1 MLGNGVLPYFW
12 SKRCLLNL
20 FYTLLLLLTTGLA
33 HGQQPVM
40 LQPGPGKQVTIV
52 GSLETFAD
60 STRQLRL
67 PQIRSLY
74 SQRRFSALPGDRLL
88 KNYTT
93 ANHWLHF
100 RVQATNVR
108 LLYLEVANP
117 RINQIDFYQLIDNKL
132 VSQIR
137 TGDSLPFP
145 SRGFPHY
152 NWIFPIQPNAQRP
165 TDVFVSMAKHGEVL
179 NARLQLWTPIAFEQY
194 DRQRYLLWGMLAG
207 FTVLVLLLNGMVW
220 IATADWLY
228 GLFMLVISAHA
239 FHLGA
244 ASGLSFQY
252 LWPGSPAINNWYPQ
266 TLSAWLIVWVQLHF
280 MQRFIGQTALNSRM
294 FRWVNRFKYSI
305 IAASVLTLL
314 LVLFGAVPPFYF
326 RLLVV
331 LTLLF
336 SLMVIPLAILS
347 LRERIRRREPI
358 ILFYAGITT
367 IQFLSLSMFLL
378 NAGLTRL
385 GQPLFEFTNEGL
397 VIVNYLA
404 DLVLLSLGV
413 LYFGF
418 TNYRRANE
426 QLLTTLHQQK
436 QAQSGQIIEALEI
449 ERNRIAEDLYD
460 DVGAMLSTAIGYVS
474 SVLRKP
480 DVRDTY
486 PLLTEARLLLDRA
499 VENLRTVSH
508 NLMPKNFAQLGLAKS
523 LAETIDKVSA
533 TTTISFQYIVAGQ
546 ERRLDTSLEVQI
558 FRIAVELIN
567 DTVAN
572 ASATQATLQLV
583 YGETSLVLLAE
594 NNGSSPPHYTN
605 IQSKV
610 AFIHGTIDVD
620 ISPDGVTTIVDIPY

>member
-1 MLGNGVLPYFW
+1 MLP
-12 SKRCLLNL
+12 
-20 FYTLLLLLTTGLA
+20 LLLLTGLA
-33 HGQQPVM
+33 RGQQPVV
-40 LQPGPGKQVTIV
+40 LQPGRPVTV
-52 GSLETFAD
+52 ASSLETFAD

-67 PQIRSLY
+67 PQIRVLY
-74 SQRRFSALPGDRLL
+74 SQRQFTKLPGDRLL

-100 RVQATNVR
+100 RVQASNVR

-117 RINQIDFYQLIDNKL
+117 RINQIDFYQLIDDKL
-132 VSQIR
+132 ISQVR
-137 TGDSLPFP
+137 TGDSLPFS

-152 NWIFPIQPNAQRP
+152 NWVFPIQPDARQP
-165 TDVFVSMAKHGEVL
+165 TDVFVRMAKQGEVL
-179 NARLQLWTPIAFEQY
+179 NARLQLWAPAAFEQH
-194 DRQRYLLWGMLAG
+194 DRRRYLLWGMLAG
-207 FTVLVLLLNGMVW
+207 FTLLVLLLNGMVW
-220 IATADWLY
+220 IATADGLY

-252 LWPGSPAINNWYPQ
+252 FWPSFPAINNWYPQ
-266 TLSAWLIVWVQLHF
+266 TLSAWLIVWAQLQF
-280 MQRFIGQTALNSRM
+280 MQRFIGQTALNSHV

-305 IAASVLTLL
+305 VAASGLTLL
-314 LVLFGAVPPFYF
+314 LVLFNAVPPYYF

-336 SLMVIPLAILS
+336 SLLVLPLAILS

-358 ILFYAGITT
+358 ILFYAGITAV
-367 IQFLSLSMFLL
+367 QFGSLSIFLL
-378 NAGLTRL
+378 NVVLTRV
-385 GQPLFEFTNEGL
+385 GHPLFEFTNEGL
-397 VIVNYLA
+397 VIINYLV

-480 DVRDTY
+480 TVHETY

-533 TTTISFQYIVAGQ
+533 STPISFQYIVAGQ

-572 ASATQATLQLV
+572 ASATQATVQLV

-594 NNGSSPPHYTN
+594 NNGSAPPQYMN
-605 IQSKV
+605 LQSKV
-610 AFIHGTIDVD
+610 AFIRGTIDVD
-620 ISPDGVTTIVDIPY
+620 TSSDGVTTIVDIPY

>member
-1 MLGNGVLPYFW
+1 M
-12 SKRCLLNL
+12 
-20 FYTLLLLLTTGLA
+20 
-33 HGQQPVM
+33 
-40 LQPGPGKQVTIV
+40 
-52 GSLETFAD
+52 
-60 STRQLRL
+60 
-67 PQIRSLY
+67 
-74 SQRRFSALPGDRLL
+74 PGDRLL

-93 ANHWLHF
+93 ATHWLHF
-100 RVQATNVR
+100 RVPASNVR

-117 RINQIDFYQLIDNKL
+117 RINQIDFYQLVDDKL
-132 VSQIR
+132 ISQVC
-137 TGDSLPFP
+137 TGDSLPFS

-152 NWIFPIQPNAQRP
+152 NWVFPIQPNAQRP
-165 TDVFVSMAKHGEVL
+165 TDVFVRLAKHGEVL
-179 NARLQLWTPIAFEQY
+179 NARLQLWAPVAFEQY
-194 DRQRYLLWGMLAG
+194 DRQRHLLWGMLAG
-207 FTVLVLLLNGMVW
+207 FTVLVLLLTGMVW
-220 IATADWLY
+220 IATADGLY

-252 LWPGSPAINNWYPQ
+252 LWPNTPAVNNWYPQ
-266 TLSAWLIVWVQLHF
+266 TLSAWLIVWAQLHF
-280 MQRFIGQTALNSRM
+280 MQRFIGQTALNSRL
-294 FRWVNRFKYSI
+294 FRWVNWFKYSI
-305 IAASVLTLL
+305 VTASGLTLL
-314 LVLFGAVPPFYF
+314 LVLFNAVPPFYF

-336 SLMVIPLAILS
+336 SLLVLPLAMLS
-347 LRERIRRREPI
+347 LGERIRRREPI
-358 ILFYAGITT
+358 ILFYAGITAL
-367 IQFLSLSMFLL
+367 QFGSLSLFLL
-378 NAGLTRL
+378 NVGLTRM
-385 GQPLFEFTNEGL
+385 GHPLFEFTNEGL
-397 VIVNYLA
+397 VIINYLV

-426 QLLTTLHQQK
+426 QLLTTLHQHQ

-460 DVGAMLSTAIGYVS
+460 DVGAILSTAIGYVS

-480 DVRDTY
+480 GVRETY

-533 TTTISFQYIVAGQ
+533 SRSISFQYIVAGQ
-546 ERRLDTSLEVQI
+546 ERRLDTSLEVQL

-567 DTVAN
+567 DIAAN
-572 ASATQATLQLV
+572 ASVTQATFQLV
-583 YGETSLVLLAE
+583 YGETSLVLIAE
-594 NNGSSPPHYTN
+594 TNGSSPPHYTN
-605 IQSKV
+605 LQSKV

-620 ISPDGVTTIVDIPY
+620 TSPDGVTTIIDIPY